1 MDPFTIFVT
10 VVSIISGVASYQQAK
25 KIQREVDRESRGVEA
40 NIESNIKAIPV
51 VYGERRVGGARVYID
66 TSKDIG
72 NKYLYM
78 VMAMAEGEIEDIH
91 SIEID
96 DTPITDE
103 KFILSGL
110 GANFTYEIFYGSD
123 TQDASD
129 LIIDGVAYS
138 NSADVPPE
146 VAIYLAGQES
156 DKPWNQNHKLNG
168 VAYLAMRFLWDS
180 NAYNG
185 VPNVT
190 AIVKGKKV
198 YDPRNPTAPK
208 AWSNNPALCIRDY
221 LTSSRYGKG
230 IPDSAINDTMFS
242 QAAND
247 YDAFVVTPYDGGDD
261 ITLFE
266 LNTVID
272 TEVKIINN
280 LNDML
285 MSCRGFLP
293 YVDGKYGIR
302 VDKATNHVMDVS
314 SDHIIG
320 GISIAGTKKEDRFNQ
335 VKVNFFNKDKEY
347 KEDTA
352 VFPDVDDPSDVN
364 NLYQQYLAED
374 GGEPLV
380 DDIKIDGISNYYT
393 AREMAKLFL
402 LRSRLGTAIAFRGT
416 SELMELEV
424 GDTFLITQPTPAW
437 TNKKFQVQEIG
448 LNFDGTVNIQAIEYS
463 DAIYTY
469 NTASEETPFVPTKL
483 PNPNKLAP
491 VTALSASAGTDI
503 SADGKTISFID
514 LSWTAPNDALVDRYE
529 IKYTIDDETSVVY
542 SAVAIDQTHRIVD
555 AEGSY
560 DIEVYAVNGF
570 GAKSTG
576 VTLSNVLSVTDTTAP
591 AEPTGFNV
599 VGELHQILLSW
610 TNPSDDDFDKVR
622 IKSSTQNDES
632 TSIVIAELKGDSY
645 IDSGYT
651 GVVTKYYWAQS
662 IDRTGNASDY
672 VYAGTG
678 TTSKLVSADFS
689 DGLIDINYL
698 DTSTQTIIN
707 SVADYDT
714 DISNI
719 NTSITNINTDITNL
733 DADVNTRALESDFQ
747 NVTQRL
753 DDTLDLAGE
762 RLLSMSLFASEQAQI
777 MRDAGVTVDPD
788 NGSVTIQA
796 VEALRSDVDSSFNQ
810 VNIELDA
817 QEATINLKASTA
829 YVNNAIASAVLD
841 SADLA
846 SLNDLEAK
854 VAQAEIDIDGNT
866 ASILLKADQT
876 EIDSLDIRVAQAEID
891 IDGAEASIALKAN
904 QTDFTSL
911 QTRVGD
917 AEIVINALDVPSI
930 TQTVSDVSNL
940 NHRVNAAEVQDI
952 KQLLEIY
959 DTRQVLQQDIAFA
972 RTQITADTLETRES
986 IATQKTELLAR
997 IDDNQASIISET
1009 TARANAD
1016 TAITEDITQLQADL
1030 STSDGNIAGNAT
1042 AITALD
1048 GRVTINEGEITS
1060 QASEITRLQSSVT
1073 DLETDTNGNATA
1085 ITNLDTRVT
1094 SNETSISSQATS
1106 ITQIES
1112 DITDLGTDTSTN
1124 ATAISGLDTRVTQ
1137 TETDITSQATA
1148 ITSLTSDVGDLQTN
1162 TGANATAVTNLDTR
1176 VTANEASITSQST
1189 SITNLESSITDL
1201 ETDTGNNA
1209 TAISQ
1214 LSTTVTQNGV
1224 DITAVSQDLTN
1235 LTTTVGDNTAD
1246 IIEVS
1251 EVTSSETRA
1260 SAKRLEQLVTGQ
1272 AETQLT
1278 EILNREDNQTFLNAE
1293 IAVVRSDFNAVT
1305 TENRESIAQTR
1316 TDLVALID
1324 NNASSIT
1331 SEQLARASADQS
1343 LASDITSLRSDLT
1356 VAEGDIV
1363 ANANATSLITTR
1375 VTNNEGD
1382 ISSISADVTTLQ
1394 ADLNLAEGGIV
1405 ANGLAVTALD
1415 TRVTSAEGIIT
1426 SHSSDI
1432 TTLESDVVSLQT
1444 DTTGNA
1450 TAITNLDTRVT
1461 ATETTTTSNAT
1472 SITSLE
1478 SDVGDLQTDTSGNAT
1493 AITGLDT
1500 RVTNAE
1506 GSITTNATAITGLTT
1521 TVSGHTTSIAENLSS
1536 IDGVKAQYS
1545 VTVNNNGTIS
1555 GFGLVSDL
1563 IDGEVG
1569 SAFAVSADQ
1578 FYLTGDVNGSLW
1590 NVETRYYEGDVV
1602 TFYGRT
1608 YIAKL
1613 ENIGQ
1618 EPDNFTDKWDDITS
1632 IPFAVYTVDTQVTK
1646 NGETTTIPA
1655 GVYIQDAYIQ
1665 NLSVGTDIIQ
1675 GSAVTTDKIEN
1686 LAINNAKIKDAAIT
1700 TAKIGD
1706 AQITNAKIFDLNAD
1720 KITAGTISTSRLN
1733 IDGVTLDTNDEGKL
1747 IISEGG
1753 VGSTEIAENAV
1764 SDSATAYTAGNIE
1777 LTTDYTTIQSASV
1790 DVDPISRDLVT
1801 ISFRVVS
1808 MSLCNIMF
1816 RIVKTF
1822 TFGSPPTPVEIE
1834 VVEIP
1839 ATLASVGSNLYSY
1852 SVIDT
1857 QSGLSESVTYKVEAK
1872 ITFAVSNVVNATS
1885 RSLTVMDLRR

>member
-1 MDPFTIFVT
+1 MAVSTLAALATTGTQWAVT
-10 VVSIISGVASYQQAK
+10 AGFQLAMAVKTFAISFALSAVSRALAPKPQIDTATGLSSTVKSPTQPRPILYGRTKTAGTLIYVQTTGDDGKCLHMVQAMAGHEIDAYEEIYIDDKLAWKLGTVQPWFQAK
-25 KIQREVDRESRGVEA
+25 TRFRLYTGNQTTADPDLVA
-40 NIESNIKAIPV
+40 ESN
-51 VYGERRVGGARVYID
+51 EWTD
-66 TSKDIG
+66 TCIL
-72 NKYLYM
+72 N
-78 VMAMAEGEIEDIH
+78 
-91 SIEID
+91 
-96 DTPITDE
+96 DT
-103 KFILSGL
+103 
-110 GANFTYEIFYGSD
+110 
-123 TQDASD
+123 
-129 LIIDGVAYS
+129 AY
-138 NSADVPPE
+138 
-146 VAIYLAGQES
+146 IYLRLEHDS
-156 DKPWNQNHKLNG
+156 EVFNNG
-168 VAYLAMRFLWDS
+168 I
-180 NAYNG
+180 
-185 VPNVT
+185 PNVT
-190 AIVKGKKV
+190 AVVRGKKV
-198 YDPRNPTAPK
+198 YNPVTDVTE
-208 AWSNNPALCIRDY
+208 WTQNPALCIADY
-221 LTSSRYGKG
+221 INDSKYGLSG
-230 IPDSAINDTMFS
+230 IEIDSASLASSISVCEQQVDYIDGDSQSSTHERYKLDGYIDTSDKISSNIENMLSCMFGELVYS
-242 QAAND
+242 QGKLHIKSGYYTEPTLD
-247 YDAFVVTPYDGGDD
+247 LDESMMVGD
-261 ITLFE
+261 ITLQTKQSRRAQYNAVKGVFLSKEENYVLADYPSQISDDYALIDGDPIYLDMTLPFTTDNVRAQRLAKLALGKSRQQRVITVPVNLVGLKIKAGDNIRITNEKLGLDNAVYQVVDYE
-266 LNTVID
+266 LEFSEQLKVNLVCVETGASLYDWALADQQDFSSGSDVELYD
-272 TEVKIINN
+272 GSAQAPTN
-280 LNDML
+280 LNL
-285 MSCRGFLP
+285 
-293 YVDGKYGIR
+293 
-302 VDKATNHVMDVS
+302 T
-314 SDHIIG
+314 
-320 GISIAGTKKEDRFNQ
+320 AGTN
-335 VKVNFFNKDKEY
+335 
-347 KEDTA
+347 
-352 VFPDVDDPSDVN
+352 
-364 NLYQQYLAED
+364 
-374 GGEPLV
+374 
-380 DDIKIDGISNYYT
+380 IKS
-393 AREMAKLFL
+393 
-402 LRSRLGTAIAFRGT
+402 
-416 SELMELEV
+416 
-424 GDTFLITQPTPAW
+424 
-437 TNKKFQVQEIG
+437 
-448 LNFDGTVNIQAIEYS
+448 DGTTATYI
-463 DAIYTY
+463 DA
-469 NTASEETPFVPTKL
+469 
-483 PNPNKLAP
+483 
-491 VTALSASAGTDI
+491 G
-503 SADGKTISFID
+503 
-514 LSWTAPNDALVDRYE
+514 WTAPADVYFDYFE
-529 IKYTIDDETSVVY
+529 VTITPSGG
-542 SAVAIDQTHRIVD
+542 SANSFTTKESTHRFINTDDDLLHSISVR
-555 AEGSY
+555 SY
-560 DIEVYAVNGF
+560 NTLGR
-570 GAKSTG
+570 KSEAITAG
-576 VTLSNVLSVTDTTAP
+576 VTTGIDEEAP

-599 VGELHQILLSW
+599 TGELHQILLSW
-610 TNPSDDDFDKVR
+610 VNPTDDDFDKVR

-651 GVVTKYYWAQS
+651 GVVTKYYWVQS
-662 IDRTGNASDY
+662 IDRTGNASNY

-678 TTSKLVSADFS
+678 TTTKLVGADFS

-698 DTSTQTIIN
+698 DTNTQTIIN

-719 NTSITNINTDITNL
+719 NTSITNIGVDITNL

-817 QEATINLKASTA
+817 QEATINLKASTT

-854 VAQAEIDIDGNT
+854 VTQAEIDIDGNT
-866 ASILLKADQT
+866 ASISLKADQT

-904 QTDFTSL
+904 QTEFTAL
-911 QTRVGD
+911 ETRVGD

-940 NHRVNAAEVQDI
+940 NYRVNQAEVQDI

-959 DTRQVLQQDIAFA
+959 DTRQVLQQDVAFA
-972 RTQITADTLETRES
+972 RTQITADVTDIRES
-986 IATQKTELLAR
+986 VASQKTELLAR

-1030 STSDGNIAGNAT
+1030 SSSDGNIAGNAT

-1060 QASEITRLQSSVT
+1060 QASDITSLQSSVT
-1073 DLETDTNGNATA
+1073 DLETNTTGNATA

-1094 SNETSISSQATS
+1094 SNETSIASQATS

-1112 DITDLGTDTSTN
+1112 DITDLDTDTSTN

-1148 ITSLTSDVGDLQTN
+1148 ITSLESDVGDLQTD
-1162 TGANATAVTNLDTR
+1162 TGANATAIGQLDTR
-1176 VTANEASITSQST
+1176 VSANETSITSQST
-1189 SITNLESSITDL
+1189 SITNLGSSITDI
-1201 ETDTGNNA
+1201 ETDTSNNA

-1235 LTTTVGDNTAD
+1235 LTATVGDNTAD

-1251 EVTSSETRA
+1251 EVASSETRA

-1331 SEQLARASADQS
+1331 SEQIARANADQS

-1356 VAEGDIV
+1356 VAESDIV

-1375 VTNNEGD
+1375 VTDNEGD

-1394 ADLNLAEGGIV
+1394 ADLSLAEGDVI

-1415 TRVTSAEGIIT
+1415 TRLTSAEGTIV

-1555 GFGLVSDL
+1555 GFGLVSDI
-1563 IDGEVG
+1563 IDDNPT
-1569 SAFAVSADQ
+1569 SSFSVSADQ
-1578 FYLTGDVNGSLW
+1578 FSLTNSTEGVLWDSTVDYVVGDIVSYL
-1590 NVETRYYEGDVV
+1590 
-1602 TFYGRT
+1602 GRT
-1608 YIAKL
+1608 YEATDSSS
-1613 ENIGQ
+1613 NVR
-1618 EPDNFTDKWDDITS
+1618 PDTNPDEWDDITY
-1632 IPFAVYTVDTQVTK
+1632 IPFSVYTTDTQVTK
-1646 NGETTTIPA
+1646 DGETVTIPR
-1655 GVYIQDAYIQ
+1655 GVYIQDAFIQ
-1665 NLSVGTDIIQ
+1665 KLSVGTDIIK

-1686 LAINNAKIKDAAIT
+1686 LAIT

-1706 AQITNAKIFDLNAD
+1706 AQITNAKINDLNAD
-1720 KITAGTISTSRLN
+1720 KITAGTISTSRLS
-1733 IDGVTLDTNDEGKL
+1733 IDGVTLDTNASGQLVISNEG
-1747 IISEGG
+1747 
-1753 VGSTEIAENAV
+1753 VDTAQIANNAV
-1764 SDSATAYTAGNIE
+1764 IEASDAYTAAGISNLANGTKE
-1777 LTTDYTTIQSASV
+1777 VQSLTIQATGAPVQIIATARISVNSGNFSLGTVIIKRDGSTIRTQTYTAATNNSANETV
-1790 DVDPISRDLVT
+1790 ILRDLPTAGEVEYT
-1801 ISFRVVS
+1801 VEVYSNSSSSTLIS
-1808 MSLCNIMF
+1808 
-1816 RIVKTF
+1816 
-1822 TFGSPPTPVEIE
+1822 
-1834 VVEIP
+1834 
-1839 ATLASVGSNLYSY
+1839 
-1852 SVIDT
+1852 
-1857 QSGLSESVTYKVEAK
+1857 
-1872 ITFAVSNVVNATS
+1872 S
-1885 RSLTVMDLRR
+1885 RYLQAMETKK